1 MPTLPCRTAPCWS
14 LTLARCTGPTSVRPE
29 PRSGRGSAPSRARCC
44 RAGACASAGSSSS
57 SSSPDPAMDGETG
70 SGQPVSGVASALP
83 ATLVLAPD
91 RAGERSTPVYD
102 WLVVGREC
110 GGVDERHRLLID
122 DPAISR
128 SHLELRLDLEL
139 DQAWL
144 TDHSTNGTRLNG
156 QRIERSIPVR
166 LKPGDRIRLGGTELQ
181 FRSWRFAAGPGAAA
195 PAVVRDLNT
204 IREISVTEMVMVVGD
219 IIGFSTIAETTGDR
233 VLLENIDRLYA
244 GLRQILARHRGTLS
258 NYVGD
263 AFFATWEAAA
273 CDGAAPQGAAADG
286 GAVYPA
292 RSAVAFAVEAAETV
306 PLIAAS
312 LDLRDPGGG
321 PLRMGWGVALG
332 PAAVSQLTGMLV
344 TVLGDATNVAFR
356 LSGLAARDGRPD
368 VLVTDA
374 VYDATSAAFAFTS
387 PSAIQVKGRRQPV
400 QVLGAGRR

>member
-1 MPTLPCRTAPCWS
+1 
-14 LTLARCTGPTSVRPE
+14 
-29 PRSGRGSAPSRARCC
+29 
-44 RAGACASAGSSSS
+44 
-57 SSSPDPAMDGETG
+57 MDGETG
-70 SGQPVSGVASALP
+70 SDQAASGVASAIP

-91 RAGERSTPVYD
+91 RAGERSMPVYD

-122 DPAISR
+122 DQAVSR
-128 SHLELRLDLEL
+128 THLELRLDLEL

-156 QRIERSIPVR
+156 HRIERSVPVR
-166 LKPGDRIRLGGTELQ
+166 IKPGDRLRVGGAELQ
-181 FRSWRFAAGPGAAA
+181 FRSRRFAAAPGSGV
-195 PAVVRDLNT
+195 PGQVRDLKT

-244 GLRQILARHRGTLS
+244 GLRQILARHHGTLS

-273 CDGAAPQGAAADG
+273 PDSIVPDSTVPGGTVPG
-286 GAVYPA
+286 GAGAGGDAVDPA
-292 RSAVAFAVEAAETV
+292 RSAVAFTVEAAETV
-306 PLIAAS
+306 PRIAAG

-356 LSGLAARDGRPD
+356 LSGLAGRDGRPG

-374 VYDATSAAFAFTS
+374 VYRATSPAFAFTP
-387 PSAIQVKGRRQPV
+387 PSAIQVKGRSQPV
-400 QVLGAGRR
+400 EVLGASRL

>member
-1 MPTLPCRTAPCWS
+1 
-14 LTLARCTGPTSVRPE
+14 
-29 PRSGRGSAPSRARCC
+29 
-44 RAGACASAGSSSS
+44 
-57 SSSPDPAMDGETG
+57 MDGETG
-70 SGQPVSGVASALP
+70 SDQPASGVASALP

-166 LKPGDRIRLGGTELQ
+166 IKPGDRIRLGGAELQ
-181 FRSWRFAAGPGAAA
+181 FRSRRFAAGPGAAA
-195 PAVVRDLNT
+195 SAVVRDLNT
-204 IREISVTEMVMVVGD
+204 IREISVTDMVMVVGD
-219 IIGFSTIAETTGDR
+219 IIGFSTIAEITGDR

-244 GLRQILARHRGTLS
+244 GLRQILTRHHGTLS

-263 AFFATWEAAA
+263 AFFATWEAAVPDSA
-273 CDGAAPQGAAADG
+273 TPDSGTVDMATFDRAVSGRAVRDRAAADG
-286 GAVYPA
+286 EAVDPA

-306 PLIAAS
+306 PRIAAG

-356 LSGLAARDGRPD
+356 LSSLADRDGRPG

-400 QVLGAGRR
+400 QVLGASRR

>member
-1 MPTLPCRTAPCWS
+1 MDRENSSDQP
-14 LTLARCTGPTSVRPE
+14 
-29 PRSGRGSAPSRARCC
+29 
-44 RAGACASAGSSSS
+44 AC
-57 SSSPDPAMDGETG
+57 
-70 SGQPVSGVASALP
+70 GVASVIP

-91 RAGERSTPVYD
+91 HAGEQSTPVYD

-110 GGVDERHRLLID
+110 GGIDERHRLLID
-122 DPAISR
+122 DLAISR
-128 SHLELRLDLEL
+128 THLELRLDLEL

-156 QRIERSIPVR
+156 QRIERSVPVR
-166 LKPGDRIRLGGTELQ
+166 IKPGDRVRLGGAELQ
-181 FRSWRFAAGPGAAA
+181 FRSRRFAAAAGAGAPGS
-195 PAVVRDLNT
+195 VQDLKT
-204 IREISVTEMVMVVGD
+204 MREISVTDMVMVVGD
-219 IIGFSTIAETTGDR
+219 ILGFSTIAETTGDR

-244 GLRQILARHRGTLS
+244 ALRQILTRHHGTLS

-273 CDGAAPQGAAADG
+273 LDGAAGGG
-286 GAVYPA
+286 GALDPA
-292 RSAVAFAVEAAETV
+292 RSAVAFTVEAADMV
-306 PLIAAS
+306 PRIAAG

-321 PLRMGWGVALG
+321 PLRMGWGIALG

-356 LSGLAARDGRPD
+356 LSGLAGRDGRPD

-374 VYDATSAAFAFTS
+374 VHRATSAAFAFTP

-400 QVLGAGRR
+400 QVLGASRL

>member
-1 MPTLPCRTAPCWS
+1 
-14 LTLARCTGPTSVRPE
+14 
-29 PRSGRGSAPSRARCC
+29 
-44 RAGACASAGSSSS
+44 
-57 SSSPDPAMDGETG
+57 MDAETG
-70 SGQPVSGVASALP
+70 SDQPVSGVASALP

-91 RAGERSTPVYD
+91 RAGERSTPVHD

-110 GGVDERHRLLID
+110 AGVDERHRLLID
-122 DPAISR
+122 DPAVSR
-128 SHLELRLDLEL
+128 THLELRLDLEL

-156 QRIERSIPVR
+156 HRIERSVPVR
-166 LKPGDRIRLGGTELQ
+166 IKPGDRIRLGGAELQ
-181 FRSWRFAAGPGAAA
+181 FRSRRFAAGSG
-195 PAVVRDLNT
+195 AVVPAAVQDLNT
-204 IREISVTEMVMVVGD
+204 IRQISVTDMVMVVGD

-233 VLLENIDRLYA
+233 ALLENIDRLYA
-244 GLRQILARHRGTLS
+244 GLRQILARHHGTLS

-273 CDGAAPQGAAADG
+273 PDGAAAG
-286 GAVYPA
+286 GDAVDPA

-306 PLIAAS
+306 PRIAAG

-356 LSGLAARDGRPD
+356 LSGLAGRDGRPD

-374 VYDATSAAFAFTS
+374 VYGATSAAFAFTS

-400 QVLGAGRR
+400 QVLGASRR

>member
-1 MPTLPCRTAPCWS
+1 
-14 LTLARCTGPTSVRPE
+14 
-29 PRSGRGSAPSRARCC
+29 
-44 RAGACASAGSSSS
+44 
-57 SSSPDPAMDGETG
+57 MDGEAG
-70 SGQPVSGVASALP
+70 SDQPASGVASALP
-83 ATLVLAPD
+83 ATLVFAPD
-91 RAGERSTPVYD
+91 RATERSTPVYD

-110 GGVDERHRLLID
+110 AGVDERHRLLID

-128 SHLELRLDLEL
+128 THLELRLDLEL

-166 LKPGDRIRLGGTELQ
+166 IKPSDRVRLGGAELQ
-181 FRSWRFAAGPGAAA
+181 FRSRRFAAGPGTGA
-195 PAVVRDLNT
+195 PGPARDLKT
-204 IREISVTEMVMVVGD
+204 IREISVTDMVMVVGD

-244 GLRQILARHRGTLS
+244 GLRQILARHHGTLS

-273 CDGAAPQGAAADG
+273 PDGAAPDGATSDGATSDRTIFDSATLDMTSPGGAAAG
-286 GAVYPA
+286 GDAVDPA

-306 PLIAAS
+306 PRIAAG
-312 LDLRDPGGG
+312 LDLRDPEGG

-356 LSGLAARDGRPD
+356 LSGLADRDGRPG
-368 VLVTDA
+368 VLVTDG
-374 VYDATSAAFAFTS
+374 VYHATSAAFAFTP

-400 QVLGAGRR
+400 QVLGASRL

>member
-1 MPTLPCRTAPCWS
+1 
-14 LTLARCTGPTSVRPE
+14 
-29 PRSGRGSAPSRARCC
+29 
-44 RAGACASAGSSSS
+44 
-57 SSSPDPAMDGETG
+57 MDGETG
-70 SGQPVSGVASALP
+70 SDQLVSGVASAIP
-83 ATLVLAPD
+83 ATVVLAPD

-122 DPAISR
+122 DDPAVSR
-128 SHLELRLDLEL
+128 THLELRLDLEL

-156 QRIERSIPVR
+156 QRIERSVPVR
-166 LKPGDRIRLGGTELQ
+166 IKPGDRVRVGGAELQ
-181 FRSWRFAAGPGAAA
+181 FRSRRFAAAPGSGAAG
-195 PAVVRDLNT
+195 PVRDLMT
-204 IREISVTEMVMVVGD
+204 IREISVSEMVMVVGD

-244 GLRQILARHRGTLS
+244 GLRQILARHHGTLS

-292 RSAVAFAVEAAETV
+292 RSALAFAVEAAETV

-356 LSGLAARDGRPD
+356 LSGLAGRDGRPG
-368 VLVTDA
+368 VLATDA
-374 VYDATSAAFAFTS
+374 VHRATSAAFAFTR
-387 PSAIQVKGRRQPV
+387 PTAIQVKGRSQPV
-400 QVLGAGRR
+400 QVLGASRL